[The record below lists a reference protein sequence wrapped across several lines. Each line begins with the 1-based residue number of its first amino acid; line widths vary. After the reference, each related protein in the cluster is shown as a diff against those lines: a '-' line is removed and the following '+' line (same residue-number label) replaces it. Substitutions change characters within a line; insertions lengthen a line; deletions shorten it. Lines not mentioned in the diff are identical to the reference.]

1 MILNKPIIFVGG
13 LVIGA
18 AGGVLSTMTYFKH
31 KYSEIADQQI
41 NEMAEYYQYR
51 DTYARPSAEDM
62 VEDVAEVNPVN
73 HNEDRAA
80 GPLSA
85 EARNEIKEKLI
96 RNHEITTNYAKIYEE
111 KHPDLF
117 KQASQMTQEEIE
129 ANEEPDIVDQVNAEH
144 EAHKDDPP
152 RIITADEFD
161 ALPPH
166 IDTQALYF
174 YHLDETLVDDEDDVI
189 EDPALLVGNALS
201 DTDFIDSG
209 EAIMFVLNPR
219 LDTAYEIQR
228 VDGAW
233 YGESI

>member
-1 MILNKPIIFVGG
+1 MTINKPIIFIGG
-13 LVIGA
+13 FIIGA
-18 AGGVLSTMTYFKH
+18 ASGILSTMAYYKN
-31 KYSEIADQQI
+31 KYSMMADQQI
-41 NEMAEYYQYR
+41 NEMEEYYQHR
-51 DTYARPSAEDM
+51 DAYARPNE
-62 VEDVAEVNPVN
+62 EDVAEVNPVN
-73 HNEDRAA
+73 HNEDRAE

-117 KQASQMTQEEIE
+117 KQASQMTQEEID

-144 EAHKDDPP
+144 QAHKDDPP

-161 ALPPH
+161 ALPPN
-166 IDTQALYF
+166 IDTQTLYF

-189 EDPALLVGNALS
+189 DDPALLVGNALT
-201 DTDFIDSG
+201 DTDFIDSD
-209 EAIMFVLNPR
+209 EPIMFVLNPR

-233 YGESI
+233 YGEGL